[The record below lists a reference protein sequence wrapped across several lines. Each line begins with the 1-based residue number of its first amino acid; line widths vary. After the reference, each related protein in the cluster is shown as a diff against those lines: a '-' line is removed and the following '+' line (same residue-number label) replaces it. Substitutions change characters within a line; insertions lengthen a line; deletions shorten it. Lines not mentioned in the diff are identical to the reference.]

1 MLFKYKINYS
11 QIEGNYNELNIL
23 ENIQNKLNLKYGSW
37 KDEHFEQLL
46 SLKYINPNAKVLEL
60 GGNIG
65 RVSMIISSILND
77 GSNHVVIETD
87 KDIAKQLL
95 DNRDSNKLK
104 FKIETSAIS
113 EVKLV
118 QNGWVT
124 KELTDNLNIEEW
136 KDVSII
142 SFNNFK
148 NKYNIDFD
156 TLVIDCEACFY
167 SILKDD
173 NTILNNIKMIIIEN
187 DYQNIEQYEYVKKLL
202 FQNNFRIV
210 ETIQSKPA
218 LFAGFSD
225 YIADRFHEVYQK

>member
-1 MLFKYKINYS
+1 MKYKINYTQYGGS
-11 QIEGNYNELNIL
+11 TLKITL

-37 KDEHFEQLL
+37 DNEYLEQLL

-77 GSNHVVIETD
+77 GNNHIVVETD
-87 KDIAKQLL
+87 KAIAKQLS
-95 DNRDSNKLK
+95 DNRDSNKLN

-113 EVKLV
+113 KVKLV

-124 KELTDNLNIEEW
+124 KELTDNSNIEGW

-142 SFNNFK
+142 SFDNLK

-167 SILKDD
+167 SILRDD

-187 DYQNIEQYEYVKKLL
+187 DYQNIEQYEYVKKILL
-202 FQNNFRIV
+202 ENKFRIV
-210 ETIQSKPA
+210 ETIESKPA
-218 LFAGFSD
+218 LLGGFPD
-225 YIADRFHEVYQK
+225 YIADRFHEVYKK